1 MAIERILMNGVTEIL
16 QKLVPVVAQEIGSA
30 WGVKDELKKL
40 QRTLEMILAVIADA
54 ERKQVTDEAVRL
66 WLRWL
71 RDVVYDADD
80 VMDEFSY
87 ETMRLRERNS
97 LKHKVRDFVSSSNP
111 LVFRSKLASQIKG
124 INNKLDQIT
133 KDMDRFHLK
142 TIIPSSAHG
151 QENIERRSR
160 QTTSFANQSQI
171 VGREG
176 DKDKLIKI
184 LTTVTTASSSTSL
197 SNNLEKELPVV
208 SIVGMGGLGKTTL
221 AQLVYN
227 DDSVNRYFEPKIWVC
242 VSDDFDVYR
251 LLSYIMESITQEKF
265 SDLSNF
271 DVLVRKV
278 REQLAEKRFLL
289 VLDDL
294 WNEDAEQW
302 GRLQSSLTVGA
313 EGCKILVTTRKR
325 QVADVVKGSIS
336 PYFLEK
342 LRADECWSIMERKA
356 FSPGGALK
364 TPNMDNI
371 GKEIAN
377 KCSGLPLAAKFL
389 GSLMH
394 SKNKESNWLSI
405 RDDDMWNGPA
415 ESKIIPVL
423 KCSYDNL
430 SPHLQRCFS
439 YCSIFPKDRELS
451 KQTLIQLWMAEG
463 FLQPF
468 NDCSFEDVG
477 DEYFE
482 SLMWSSFFDGVE
494 KNELDDVMTFK
505 MHDLVHDLAQAVVG
519 DHECL
524 TVKVTDQLE
533 KISEVRRLNLIMDK
547 EFSASSKFISNTKL
561 RTFIVLERNYD
572 SDLRGI
578 TSNKHLRVLHLGDRG
593 KDRSRIEYT
602 TSKLRQLRY
611 FYISYTVLL
620 GFGLGD
626 DLIRR
631 LYNLQTLVLSGCT
644 LVPDFVK
651 KIGFSKHLR
660 HLDIS
665 FTDIEELPDSVT
677 SLQSLQRLD
686 LNNCKKFTHFADSVT
701 GLSHLKYLDMS
712 CTLIEKLPGFVTSL
726 RDLHTLDVS
735 SCKYLKALPEYVA
748 GLRNLRIFNFKNC
761 PWLET
766 LPKDFGA
773 LTQLR
778 SLNLDGTRIK
788 VLPESCIYLRNL
800 EYVHL
805 FQCQLPNEVT
815 HWVKL
820 RKFYYTNSK
829 TPMGIGKLTWLQELM
844 YDVREK
850 VINNEPECNDGI
862 EELANLNFL
871 EMLSIANLQNV
882 KDPVDA
888 ERANL
893 KGKQNLIQLEL
904 YWECGETEEDLSK
917 SWWDEKSCNF
927 QVFEALQPPPS
938 LTYLQIQKFMGREF
952 PTWMCDPSGPLLTL
966 EHLVLQNCKGMKQL
980 PAAIRKLPRLW
991 RIELEGMSMRSLNI
1005 GGFPALTRLDLTDML
1020 VLEELCDSYPSCL
1033 EDLNINGCRSLKE
1046 IPSLPLLMSLV
1057 LEKTSHD
1064 LVSSVG
1070 RSQTSLTQLF
1080 LENIEELTYFPLS
1093 ILVNNCN
1100 LRILQI
1106 ENCNQFQGFAIN
1118 DDENESVAPLLAP
1131 DHYSG
1136 FQNLELIGCP
1146 VLKFLP
1152 DLRGWTSLERLLIFK
1167 CPQVEGCLTYDLKS
1181 LSFLKLLFVDYIQ
1194 EREQQRGYPL
1204 LYTDL
1209 ISLVVDY

>member
-1 MAIERILMNGVTEIL
+1 MAIARILMNGVTEIL
-16 QKLVPVVAQEIGSA
+16 KKLVPVVAQEIGSA

-40 QRTLEMILAVIADA
+40 QRTLEMILAVIDDA
-54 ERKQVTDEAVRL
+54 ERKQVEDEAVRV

-124 INNKLDQIT
+124 INSKLDQIA
-133 KDMDRFHLK
+133 KDMDRFHLQ
-142 TIIPSSAHG
+142 TIVASSAHG
-151 QENIERRSR
+151 QESSERRSR
-160 QTTSFANQSQI
+160 ETTSFASQSQI

-184 LTTVTTASSSTSL
+184 LITTVTAISSTSV
-197 SNNLEKELPVV
+197 SNNFENELPVV

-227 DDSVNRYFEPKIWVC
+227 DDSVNRYFETKIWVC

-278 REQLAEKRFLL
+278 REQLAGKRFLL

-302 GRLQSSLTVGA
+302 ERLQSSLTVGA

-405 RDDDMWNGPA
+405 RDDDMWNAPA

-439 YCSIFPKDRELS
+439 YCTIFPKDRELS

-463 FLQPF
+463 FLQAS
-468 NDCSFEDVG
+468 DTADGCSFEDIG

-494 KNELDDVMTFK
+494 KNELDDVTTFK

-547 EFSASSKFISNTKL
+547 EFSASSKFISNTKKL
-561 RTFIVLERNYD
+561 RTFIVLERNYN
-572 SDLRGI
+572 SDLCGI
-578 TSNKHLRVLHLGDRG
+578 TSNKHLRVLHLGDQG
-593 KDRSRIEYT
+593 KDRSRIKYT
-602 TSKLRQLRY
+602 TSKLRQL
-611 FYISYTVLL
+611 SV
-620 GFGLGD
+620 
-626 DLIRR
+626 
-631 LYNLQTLVLSGCT
+631 
-644 LVPDFVK
+644 
-651 KIGFSKHLR
+651 
-660 HLDIS
+660 S
-665 FTDIEELPDSVT
+665 F
-677 SLQSLQRLD
+677 
-686 LNNCKKFTHFADSVT
+686 
-701 GLSHLKYLDMS
+701 
-712 CTLIEKLPGFVTSL
+712 
-726 RDLHTLDVS
+726 
-735 SCKYLKALPEYVA
+735 
-748 GLRNLRIFNFKNC
+748 
-761 PWLET
+761 
-766 LPKDFGA
+766 
-773 LTQLR
+773 
-778 SLNLDGTRIK
+778 
-788 VLPESCIYLRNL
+788 
-800 EYVHL
+800 
-805 FQCQLPNEVT
+805 
-815 HWVKL
+815 
-820 RKFYYTNSK
+820 
-829 TPMGIGKLTWLQELM
+829 PM
-844 YDVREK
+844 R
-850 VINNEPECNDGI
+850 
-862 EELANLNFL
+862 
-871 EMLSIANLQNV
+871 
-882 KDPVDA
+882 
-888 ERANL
+888 
-893 KGKQNLIQLEL
+893 
-904 YWECGETEEDLSK
+904 
-917 SWWDEKSCNF
+917 
-927 QVFEALQPPPS
+927 
-938 LTYLQIQKFMGREF
+938 
-952 PTWMCDPSGPLLTL
+952 
-966 EHLVLQNCKGMKQL
+966 
-980 PAAIRKLPRLW
+980 
-991 RIELEGMSMRSLNI
+991 
-1005 GGFPALTRLDLTDML
+1005 
-1020 VLEELCDSYPSCL
+1020 
-1033 EDLNINGCRSLKE
+1033 
-1046 IPSLPLLMSLV
+1046 
-1057 LEKTSHD
+1057 
-1064 LVSSVG
+1064 
-1070 RSQTSLTQLF
+1070 
-1080 LENIEELTYFPLS
+1080 
-1093 ILVNNCN
+1093 
-1100 LRILQI
+1100 
-1106 ENCNQFQGFAIN
+1106 
-1118 DDENESVAPLLAP
+1118 
-1131 DHYSG
+1131 
-1136 FQNLELIGCP
+1136 
-1146 VLKFLP
+1146 
-1152 DLRGWTSLERLLIFK
+1152 
-1167 CPQVEGCLTYDLKS
+1167 
-1181 LSFLKLLFVDYIQ
+1181 
-1194 EREQQRGYPL
+1194 
-1204 LYTDL
+1204 
-1209 ISLVVDY
+1209 